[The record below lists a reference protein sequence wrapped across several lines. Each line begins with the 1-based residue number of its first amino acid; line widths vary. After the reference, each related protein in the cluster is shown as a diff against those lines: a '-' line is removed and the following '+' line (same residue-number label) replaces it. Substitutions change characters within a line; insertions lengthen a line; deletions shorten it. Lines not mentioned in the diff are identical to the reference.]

1 MSERPRPRLNF
12 FWSSSADNL
21 VLSEHDLVLAVVK
34 HDDTSESMEN
44 GISEDGILPASEGI
58 VHKSYLT
65 LKTISFTYGITE
77 IRRNLLSWIT
87 SYVHGHQNN
96 LIDIL

>member
-1 MSERPRPRLNF
+1 MIF

-77 IRRNLLSWIT
+77 IRRAFLNHVLRSRT
-87 SYVHGHQNN
+87 SKQPYWY
-96 LIDIL
+96 IISEKERKFS

>member
-1 MSERPRPRLNF
+1 MIF
-12 FWSSSADNL
+12 FWSWSADNL

-58 VHKSYLT
+58 VQKSYLT